1 MTARNEGYLPTH
13 ITEQTLKMKT
23 AVPVEARICIGP
35 NDKLLAGKNREEIG
49 HLAGYG
55 GRHKVEWIVHFAEQ
69 LSAKI
74 SVACPRAGTARL
86 DLADALTT

>member
-1 MTARNEGYLPTH
+1 MTARNEGYLPNH
-13 ITEQTLKMKT
+13 VTEQTLKMKT
-23 AVPVEARICIGP
+23 AVPVEARICIGL
-35 NDKLLAGKNREEIG
+35 NDKILAGKNREEIG

-74 SVACPRAGTARL
+74 SVACPRAGTVRL